1 MEVCKAR
8 LGLARVSVVRGEGP
22 AAGSPAI
29 DDYIRSLEPISD
41 YLTKWSGLVSCIA
54 TAVIWLCLSAQAV
67 DPNSGPSSMPSK
79 VSQSTVACVNPAF
92 HMFRHYEE
100 RCTLYRE
107 FCTPRH
113 EFCIEKSLFS
123 VQHPVVSGHASS
135 SHMSCRFK
143 LTHSS
148 FITPSLV
155 PTLTS

>member
-1 MEVCKAR
+1 MCKAR

-54 TAVIWLCLSAQAV
+54 TAVIWLCLSAQAENL
-67 DPNSGPSSMPSK
+67 NSGPSSMPSK
-79 VSQSTVACVNPAF
+79 VSQSTVAYVNPSF
-92 HMFRHYEE
+92 QMLRHYKE

-113 EFCIEKSLFS
+113 NFASRSHCSESSTLSLM
-123 VQHPVVSGHASS
+123 VMHQVH
-135 SHMSCRFK
+135 
-143 LTHSS
+143 
-148 FITPSLV
+148 I
-155 PTLTS
+155 